1 MAGGKATPRQKM
13 INMMYLVLTAL
24 LALNVSAEIL
34 QSFVTISNSLQVTA
48 QQMNEKNNQ
57 LTHDLVAIL
66 DEQAAKG
73 KTENQYLRPVIEEV
87 AKESDKAMALMEY
100 YIDRIKSDSIGA
112 YDTSAKNLKK
122 MDENQANYRFW
133 MKLEG
138 SDADNEGRGAGEARK
153 LREKLNGFIKW
164 ANDRREK
171 VYNDKPND
179 EEKKKPPSA
188 AVKRPFKNLCIDPV
202 EDPTVPQNSEMKK
215 KPWEYYTFHGAP
227 AIANVALLQKY
238 KTDIRFIEADM
249 LEFLKGRI
257 TDRPLFSI
265 NKLELRV
272 APESNRVLAG
282 RSFKAEVY
290 ITMSLKGPADK
301 APRFAAPVKADPK
314 NKQQGLLVIPARANT
329 LGGKSEAQ
337 VPWSAKVQVAQSD
350 GTWKS
355 LDAKGSF
362 TVVKPDLKIGS
373 MKLNPLYREC
383 ANEVEASSMALGTDF
398 NPVFKA
404 VGGEAQGHP
413 KEKNKV
419 RLFPTGKTFKLIV
432 SNKFDGEVAEIGSQ
446 DFVVKDPPAPDI
458 IVKVGGKE
466 WNPSM
471 KIGANDEVKII
482 CKAEPNFYDAL
493 PKDARYKIEKVNVF
507 KRCGL
512 TPREPAGLQ
521 VSPSDANHNAT
532 VTIKLGKADLQKGCN
547 VFFEVEKISRV
558 NYQDKQIDVSNQLT
572 AIQRNIM
579 GRID

>member
-48 QQMNEKNNQ
+48 QQMNDKNNQ

-73 KTENQYLRPVIEEV
+73 KTGNQYLRPVIEEV

-112 YDTSAKNLKK
+112 YDTTAKNLKK

-171 VYNDKPND
+171 VYTDNPTD
-179 EEKKKPPSA
+179 EEKQKPVTA
-188 AVKRPFKNLCIDPV
+188 AVKRPFKNLCLDPV
-202 EDPTVPQNSEMKK
+202 EDPTVPQNSESKK

-257 TDRPLFSI
+257 TDKPLFSI

-301 APRFAAPVKADPK
+301 APRFTAPVKQDPK
-314 NKQQGLLVIPARANT
+314 NKNQGILVLPARASV
-329 LGGKSEAQ
+329 LGNKNDAQ

-350 GTWKS
+350 GTWKT
-355 LDAKGSF
+355 LDAKGQF

-383 ANEVEASSMALGTDF
+383 ANEVEASSIALGTDF

-446 DFVVKDPPAPDI
+446 DFVVKEPPAPDI
-458 IVKVGGKE
+458 AIKVDGKD
-466 WNPSM
+466 WNPAM
-471 KIGANDEVKII
+471 KILASSTVKII

-493 PKDARYKIEKVNVF
+493 PKDARYKIEAVKVY

-512 TPREPAGLQ
+512 EPRSPAGINPA
-521 VSPSDANHNAT
+521 PSDVNHNAT
-532 VTIKLGKADLQKGCN
+532 VTISLGKAELQKGCSIY
-547 VFFEVEKISRV
+547 FEVEKASRV
-558 NYQDKQIDVSNQLT
+558 NYQDKLLDVTSIIGP
-572 AIQRNIM
+572 IQRNIM

>member
-1 MAGGKATPRQKM
+1 
-13 INMMYLVLTAL
+13 
-24 LALNVSAEIL
+24 
-34 QSFVTISNSLQVTA
+34 
-48 QQMNEKNNQ
+48 
-57 LTHDLVAIL
+57 
-66 DEQAAKG
+66 
-73 KTENQYLRPVIEEV
+73 
-87 AKESDKAMALMEY
+87 
-100 YIDRIKSDSIGA
+100 
-112 YDTSAKNLKK
+112 
-122 MDENQANYRFW
+122 

-138 SDADNEGRGAGEARK
+138 RDADNEGRGAGEARK
-153 LREKLNGFIKW
+153 LREKLNNFIKW

-171 VYNDKPND
+171 VYNDKPTD
-179 EEKKKPPSA
+179 DEKKKPPSA
-188 AVKRPFKNLCIDPV
+188 ATKRPFKNLCIDPV

-227 AIANVALLQKY
+227 AIANIALLQKY

-265 NKLELRV
+265 NKLDV
-272 APESNRVLAG
+272 VIAPESNRVLAG
-282 RSFKAEVY
+282 MAFNASVY
-290 ITMSLKGPADK
+290 VVMSLKGPADK
-301 APRFAAPVKADPK
+301 APRFSATGLKINPDPK
-314 NKQQGLLVIPARANT
+314 DKSKGKATVLANAANIRPGQADGT
-329 LGGKSEAQ
+329 QSYS
-337 VPWSAKVQVAQSD
+337 VKVQVAQSD

-355 LDAKGSF
+355 LDAKGTF
-362 TVVKPDLKIGS
+362 TVVKPDLEIGS
-373 MKLNPLYREC
+373 MKLNPLYKDC
-383 ANEVEASSMALGTDF
+383 ANEVEARSIALGTRF
-398 NPVFKA
+398 NPKFKA

-432 SNKFDGEVAEIGSQ
+432 SNDFDGQIVEIGSK

-458 IVKVGGKE
+458 VIKVAGKD

-471 KIGANDEVKII
+471 KIGAADEVKII

-493 PKDARYKIEKVNVF
+493 PKDARYKIEKVNVYR
-507 KRCGL
+507 RCGI

-521 VSPSDANHNAT
+521 VAPSDASHNAT
-532 VTIKLGKADLQKGCN
+532 VTVRLGKADLQKGCN

-558 NYQDKQIDVSNQLT
+558 NYQDKLIDVTNQLT